1 MLKLQ
6 SYTEKYGPMLKLL
19 DSERDFDFLSSQE
32 GYGREIGIKYREI
45 RRLSLR
51 DYLSELQADFAEL
64 YQAAAPI
71 AVSNA
76 DLAKCLVSGNNAL
89 SRASRAIRFRLWVE
103 AIMPSPA
110 PTLKQTGRY
119 GPITLV
125 RKTLSWVTRQRRAP
139 LELLLAM
146 NSIREVVVH
155 SRF

>member
-45 RRLSLR
+45 RRASLR
-51 DYLSELQADFAEL
+51 DYLCELESDFTEL

-71 AVSNA
+71 AVSST
-76 DLAKCLVSGNNAL
+76 DLAKCLVRGSSAL
-89 SRASRAIRFRLWVE
+89 RSASRAIRFRLWVE

-110 PTLKQTGRY
+110 PSSRQAHRY
-119 GPITLV
+119 APLALL
-125 RKTLSWVTRQRRAP
+125 RKSLSSLPRQRRAP

-146 NSIREVVVH
+146 NSIRELVVNP
-155 SRF
+155 RF

>member
-32 GYGREIGIKYREI
+32 GYGRDIGIHYREI

-64 YQAAAPI
+64 YQVAASS

-76 DLAKCLVSGNNAL
+76 DLAKCLVNGNNAL

-110 PTLKQTGRY
+110 PKLRQTGRY
-119 GPITLV
+119 GPSALV
-125 RKTLSWVTRQRRAP
+125 RKILSWVTRQRRAP

-146 NSIREVVVH
+146 NSIRELVVH
-155 SRF
+155 SRS